1 MNFNGCENKMQ
12 ALFVKSAQI
21 VYYLL
26 SCLLNDRIGDMNILQ
41 IAIDAEK
48 GKSNLAHVLEVS
60 PSTISNWLKRGLP
73 HMASRAIKEK
83 YSRQISKA
91 IKADQAAKEVA

>member
-1 MNFNGCENKMQ
+1 
-12 ALFVKSAQI
+12 
-21 VYYLL
+21 
-26 SCLLNDRIGDMNILQ
+26 MNILQ

-48 GKSNLAHVLEVS
+48 SKSNLARVLEVS
-60 PSTISNWLKRGLP
+60 PSTISNWLKRGVP

-91 IKADQAAKEVA
+91 IKAEQAEKTA